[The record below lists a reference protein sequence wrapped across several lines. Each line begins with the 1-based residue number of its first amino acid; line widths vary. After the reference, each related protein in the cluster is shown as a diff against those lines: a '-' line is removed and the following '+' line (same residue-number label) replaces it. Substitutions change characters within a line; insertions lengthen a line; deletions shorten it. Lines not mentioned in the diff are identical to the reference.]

1 MIVDREQLMRDG
13 YIIIREVIAPNE
25 LESLRASYE
34 TLIERQ
40 GGRKWLESGS
50 PMPRISIHRL
60 LDESTADTAEIWLRE
75 NTLGVARQLLCVGEA
90 AAVNWMWCMCSTLTD
105 HGPDIWHRDVHP
117 IDMGPMRLL
126 QLDVLE
132 NGPRY
137 VQWNIA
143 LYDDDVLW
151 AVPGSHRRLN
161 TPQENN
167 ELLADNRVPLSTGIP
182 IELKAGD
189 GVVYNNHMLH
199 WGSNYSAKLRRT
211 LHGGHCIFTGT
222 EMMQCTE
229 YLSAAAQALFAQWT
243 EQAARM
249 QDLTETALRA
259 VLAGDG
265 GAFDEVL
272 ETLQPGVG
280 PAGKLVL
287 AIYLCK
293 AAQLMRITK
302 HPDLEG
308 VPDVLKVHTG
318 SVHQSTLFWGP
329 AFAQRFSDAES
340 EALWHRFGPL
350 EARLQTPQENFM
362 PGYQSGPMSYQFE
375 DMAEP
380 FDVEQ
385 LVASWS

>member
-13 YIIIREVIAPNE
+13 FIIIPQVIPPNE

-40 GGRKWLESGS
+40 GGRKWLESGH

-60 LDESTADTAEIWLRE
+60 LDESTADTAEIWLHD
-75 NTLGVARQLLCVGEA
+75 NTLGVARQLLCIGEA
-90 AAVNWMWCMCSTLTD
+90 AAVNWMWCMCSTGID

-117 IDMGPMRLL
+117 LDMGPMRLL
-126 QLDVLE
+126 QRDVLE

-143 LYDDDVLW
+143 LYYDDVLW

-161 TPQENN
+161 TPQENE
-167 ELLADNRVPLSTGIP
+167 ELLADNRAPLSTGRP

-189 GVVYNNHMLH
+189 GVVYINYILH
-199 WGSNYSAKLRRT
+199 WGSNYGAKIRRT
-211 LHGGHCIFTGT
+211 LHGGYCIFTGT
-222 EMMQCTE
+222 EPLGCAKH
-229 YLSAAAQALFAQWT
+229 LSAHAQALFAQWQ
-243 EQAARM
+243 EQAAGM

-259 VLAGDG
+259 ALAGDG
-265 GAFDEVL
+265 SAFDAVL

-302 HPDLEG
+302 RQDLEG
-308 VPDVLKVHTG
+308 VPDVLKVHAG
-318 SVHQSTLFWGP
+318 GAHQSTLFWGP

-340 EALWHRFGPL
+340 EALWQRFEPL
-350 EARLQTPQENFM
+350 DSRLRAPQENFM

-375 DMAEP
+375 DMTEP
-380 FDVEQ
+380 FGTEQ